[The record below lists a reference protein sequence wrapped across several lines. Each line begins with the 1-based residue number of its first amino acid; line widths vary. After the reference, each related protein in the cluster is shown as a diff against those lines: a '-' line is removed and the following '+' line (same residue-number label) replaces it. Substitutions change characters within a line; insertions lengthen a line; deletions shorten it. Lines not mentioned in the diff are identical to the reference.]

1 MIAAFRSRG
10 RFEQG
15 SNTGRRTKYRGSL
28 LEEKRGACQ
37 GNNSRRSA
45 LLDCVRRPCGL
56 LLHPASCLRRE
67 NAASTPAS
75 SQVVTNQVS
84 SGQYIAVMYNGT
96 SYHIP
101 AKGQNAPSFACPA
114 GTDPS
119 LCALLQE
126 TCGNGVGPGQE
137 PWKTC
142 YNCVFDAGCSGD
154 NSCDPYTHECSSP
167 ASACMVIAGGY
178 NQAG

>member
-1 MIAAFRSRG
+1 L
-10 RFEQG
+10 
-15 SNTGRRTKYRGSL
+15 K
-28 LEEKRGACQ
+28 
-37 GNNSRRSA
+37 RSA
-45 LLDCVRRPCGL
+45 ALVRITILVAVLVSISFGGL
-56 LLHPASCLRRE
+56 AVYYYTLPPAS
-67 NAASTPAS
+67 ADGGSAGAS
-75 SQVVTNQVS
+75 SQLVTNQVS
-84 SGQYIAVMYNGT
+84 SGQYITVEYNGT

-101 AKGQNAPSFACPA
+101 AKGQNAPSFACPP

-119 LCALLQE
+119 LCTLLQE
-126 TCGNGVGPGQE
+126 TCGNGVGSTQE

-154 NSCDPYTHECSSP
+154 DSCDPYTHECSSP

>member
-1 MIAAFRSRG
+1 L
-10 RFEQG
+10 
-15 SNTGRRTKYRGSL
+15 K
-28 LEEKRGACQ
+28 
-37 GNNSRRSA
+37 RSA
-45 LLDCVRRPCGL
+45 ALVRITILAAVLVSIAFGGL
-56 LLHPASCLRRE
+56 AVYFYTLPPAS
-67 NAASTPAS
+67 ADGGSTTAS
-75 SQVVTNQVS
+75 SQLVTNQVS
-84 SGQYIAVMYNGT
+84 SGQYITVEYNGT

-101 AKGQNAPSFACPA
+101 AKGQNAPSFACPP

-126 TCGNGVGPGQE
+126 TCGNGIGSTQE

-142 YNCVFDAGCSGD
+142 YNCIFDAGCSGD
-154 NSCDPYTHECSSP
+154 NSCDPYTRSCSSP

>member
-1 MIAAFRSRG
+1 M
-10 RFEQG
+10 
-15 SNTGRRTKYRGSL
+15 
-28 LEEKRGACQ
+28 
-37 GNNSRRSA
+37 RRSA
-45 LLDCVRRPCGL
+45 ALVRVTILAVTLGSIVLGGL
-56 LLHPASCLRRE
+56 AVYFYTLPPASASADGSP
-67 NAASTPAS
+67 AAAS

-84 SGQYIAVMYNGT
+84 SGQSITVEYNGT
-96 SYHIP
+96 SYHVP
-101 AKGQNAPSFACPA
+101 AKGSNSPTFACPP

-119 LCALLQE
+119 LCTLLQE
-126 TCGNGVGPGQE
+126 TCGNGVGAAQE

-142 YNCVFDAGCSGD
+142 LNCVFDAGCSGN

>member
-1 MIAAFRSRG
+1 L
-10 RFEQG
+10 
-15 SNTGRRTKYRGSL
+15 K
-28 LEEKRGACQ
+28 
-37 GNNSRRSA
+37 RSA
-45 LLDCVRRPCGL
+45 ALVRITILAAVLGSIAFGGL
-56 LLHPASCLRRE
+56 AVYFYTLP
-67 NAASTPAS
+67 AASANAGAGSTAAS
-75 SQVVTNQVS
+75 SQLVTNQVS
-84 SGQYIAVMYNGT
+84 SGQYITVEYNGT

-126 TCGNGVGPGQE
+126 TCGNGVGSGQE

-142 YNCVFDAGCSGD
+142 YNCIFDAGCSGD
-154 NSCDPYTHECSSP
+154 NSCDPYNHQCSSP

-178 NQAG
+178 SKAG

>member
-1 MIAAFRSRG
+1 MKRSAALVRVTILAAALAAIAL
-10 RFEQG
+10 
-15 SNTGRRTKYRGSL
+15 GSL
-28 LEEKRGACQ
+28 AVYYYTL
-37 GNNSRRSA
+37 
-45 LLDCVRRPCGL
+45 P
-56 LLHPASCLRRE
+56 PAS
-67 NAASTPAS
+67 ASADGGSSPAS

-84 SGQYIAVMYNGT
+84 SGQYITVEYNGT
-96 SYHIP
+96 SYHVP
-101 AKGQNAPSFACPA
+101 AKGPNSPSFACPA

-119 LCALLQE
+119 LCAILQE
-126 TCGNGVGPGQE
+126 TCGNGIGASQE

-142 YNCVFDAGCSGD
+142 YNCVFDAGCAGD

>member
-1 MIAAFRSRG
+1 M
-10 RFEQG
+10 
-15 SNTGRRTKYRGSL
+15 K
-28 LEEKRGACQ
+28 
-37 GNNSRRSA
+37 RSA
-45 LLDCVRRPCGL
+45 ALVRATILAVAVGSIALGGIAVYFYTLP
-56 LLHPASCLRRE
+56 PASATAGGTP
-67 NAASTPAS
+67 AAAS
-75 SQVVTNQVS
+75 SQIVTNQVP
-84 SGQYIAVMYNGT
+84 SGQYITVEYNGT

-101 AKGQNAPSFACPA
+101 AKGSNAPTFACPQ

-119 LCALLQE
+119 LCTLLQE
-126 TCGNGVGPGQE
+126 TCGNGVGSGQE